1 LRGNKPTPPGKLPR
15 AHTFSEL
22 EVLDF
27 KLAEHGY
34 PVGTFSAPATTRAA
48 LLLVLSGQISSGR
61 TPDDVRT
68 YLPGS
73 SLLVRESQPLQVD
86 AAAKVWQVTG
96 SCALLETLER
106 FSTRLVRKD
115 AATAA
120 HSARVALCTAS
131 IGSQLGLRAPRLDH
145 LSLAAFLHDLGK
157 LSVPRS
163 ILQTRERLTLS
174 EWQLMTQ
181 HPGYG
186 RRLLEPTPLAF
197 LGTIVE
203 QHHERLNGSGYP
215 LGLVGNAVQLE
226 SYIVAV
232 ADTFDAITYARPY
245 QGARSPQQA
254 LSEIN
259 RYSDILYP
267 REVVSALNAVIK
279 ALIN

>member
-1 LRGNKPTPPGKLPR
+1 MHGNKPTPSGKLPR
-15 AHTFSEL
+15 THTFSEL
-22 EVLDF
+22 EVQDF
-27 KLAEHGY
+27 KLAEHVY
-34 PVGTFSAPATTRAA
+34 PEGRVSAPAATGAS
-48 LLLVLSGQISSGR
+48 LLLVLSGEVGSGR
-61 TPDDVRT
+61 TPDVVRS

-73 SLLVRESQPLQVD
+73 CLTVRESQPLQID

-96 SCALLETLER
+96 SKELLKALER
-106 FSTRLVRKD
+106 FTNQLVRKD

-120 HSARVALCTAS
+120 HSARVALLAA
-131 IGSQLGLRAPRLDH
+131 GVGRLLRLSTPRFETLC
-145 LSLAAFLHDLGK
+145 LAAFLHDLGK

-163 ILQTRERLTLS
+163 VLQTSERLTLR
-174 EWQLMTQ
+174 EWQLMKQ
-181 HPGYG
+181 HPNYG
-186 RRLLEPTPLAF
+186 QRLLEPTPLAF

-215 LGLVGNAVQLE
+215 LGLSGNAVQLE

-232 ADTFDAITYARPY
+232 ADTFDAMTYTRPY

-267 REVVSALNAVIK
+267 REVVSALNTLIK
-279 ALIN
+279 PFIN

>member
-1 LRGNKPTPPGKLPR
+1 MRGNKPTPPGKLPR
-15 AHTFSEL
+15 AHTFSEF
-22 EVLDF
+22 EVQDF
-27 KLAEHGY
+27 KLAEHVY
-34 PVGTFSAPATTRAA
+34 PVGILSVPAVTRTA

-61 TPDDVRT
+61 TLDDIQT

-73 SLLVRESQPLQVD
+73 GFIVRGSQPLHVD

-96 SCALLETLER
+96 SCALLGVLER

-120 HSARVALCTAS
+120 HSARVAVYAAS

-145 LSLAAFLHDLGK
+145 LSLAAFLYDLGK
-157 LSVPRS
+157 FSVPRS
-163 ILQTRERLTLS
+163 ILQTCKRLTLS

-186 RRLLEPTPLAF
+186 RRLLESTSLSF

-215 LGLVGNAVQLE
+215 LGIAGSAVQLE

-279 ALIN
+279 TFIN